1 MNALAPSST
10 TRQNFDGQSVTDGH
24 EVSLGVSRQDCVLRI
39 LDEIDAGNGASQRL
53 LARRVGIAL
62 GLTNLVLKDLVR
74 RGWVRV
80 SADDRPARYVITPE
94 GLAERHRISTARLAR
109 TTRYYVET
117 RERVR
122 NRLLALSGASWAHSD
137 RVPAK
142 RIAFYG
148 ATEVAEIA
156 YVCLQDLDLIV
167 TAVFD
172 GDGTRHFFGT
182 AVHPV
187 ADFANPAVWT
197 EFDVLLVM
205 AVEDS
210 DRARAS
216 EHVLRVEFP
225 PERVFWL

>member
-1 MNALAPSST
+1 M
-10 TRQNFDGQSVTDGH
+10 TDGH
-24 EVSLGVSRQDCVLRI
+24 EVSLRVSRQECVLRI
-39 LDEIDAGNGASQRL
+39 LDEIDAGNGASQRS

-62 GLTNLVLKDLVR
+62 GLTNIVLRDLVR
-74 RGWVRV
+74 RGCVRV
-80 SADDRPARYVITPE
+80 SAEDRPVRYVITPE
-94 GLAERHRISTARLAR
+94 GLAERQRISTARLAR

-117 RERVR
+117 RDRVR
-122 NRLLALSGASWAHSD
+122 DRLLALSSAAWENAD
-137 RVPAK
+137 RGPAK
-142 RIAFYG
+142 RIALYG

-156 YVCLQDLDLIV
+156 YVCLQDLDLVV
-167 TAVFD
+167 TVVFD

-187 ADFANPAVWT
+187 ADFANPAVWA
-197 EFDVLLVM
+197 EFDVLLIT
-205 AVEDS
+205 AFEDG